1 MEADAI
7 LGEQV
12 YVAVTW
18 KGGRGTVL
26 GRQPELGCGPG
37 VGGLAHLVACSSKA
51 GCTDQ

>member
-12 YVAVTW
+12 YMAVTW

-26 GRQPELGCGPG
+26 GRQPRAG
-37 VGGLAHLVACSSKA
+37 VRARGGRIGSPCCMQFQGRVY
-51 GCTDQ
+51 